1 MKNKPTNK
9 NQAEAI
15 ELTPDAPVRNNYNW
29 FPGHMVK
36 AIREIKEK
44 VKLVDIVLEI
54 RDARAPL
61 ASGNRMMDETLRQKS
76 RLILLNKVNLADPKM
91 IPLWEEWFKTQE
103 EPFLFLDCFD
113 KGAMKKAL
121 ALARTIVEQK
131 RKESNPDTYEPKVK
145 LKLMIIGLPNT
156 GKSTIINQL
165 ANRVA
170 TKTADRPGQTQVQQW
185 IVIDKDLDLLD
196 TPGVMPTILAKEEHG
211 LWLSA
216 LNAIPDEA
224 FGEERPARFIIEY
237 LKDRNSKE
245 LKERYK
251 LESMESSVEEII
263 EKIAVLRG
271 CIRQKGLPDYERV
284 YKLILLDF
292 RRGELGK
299 VCFGVPPQIK
309 ES

>member
-1 MKNKPTNK
+1 MKYKISNKK
-9 NQAEAI
+9 QADAI
-15 ELTPDAPVRNNYNW
+15 ELTPDTPVKSGFNW
-29 FPGHMVK
+29 FPGHMAR

-61 ASGNRMMDETLRQKS
+61 ASGNKMMDENLRQKS
-76 RLILLNKVNLADPKM
+76 KLILLNKVNLADPRV
-91 IPLWEEWFKTQE
+91 IPLWEEWFKKQG
-103 EPFLFLDCFD
+103 EPYIFLDCFD
-113 KGAMKKAL
+113 KGSLKKAMGM
-121 ALARTIVEQK
+121 ARAIVEEK
-131 RKESNPDTYEPKVK
+131 RKESNPDTYEPKTK

-165 ANRVA
+165 ANRTA
-170 TKTADRPGQTQVQQW
+170 TKVADRPGQTQVQQW

-196 TPGVMPTILAKEEHG
+196 TPGVMPPILAKEEHG

-224 FGEERPARFIIEY
+224 IGEERPAKYIIEY
-237 LKDRNSKE
+237 LKEKNSKE

-251 LESMESSVEEII
+251 LESLDITIEEIV

-271 CIRQKGLPDYERV
+271 CVRQKGLPDLDRV

-292 RRGELGK
+292 RKGELGK
-299 VCFGVPPQIK
+299 ICFGIPPK
-309 ES
+309 DND

>member
-1 MKNKPTNK
+1 MKNKNDT
-9 NQAEAI
+9 I
-15 ELTPDAPVRNNYNW
+15 ELTPDTPTRSGFNW
-29 FPGHMVK
+29 FPGHMAR

-61 ASGNRMMDETLRQKS
+61 ASGNKTMEETLRQKS
-76 RLILLNKVNLADPKM
+76 RLIVLNKVNLADPKM
-91 IPLWEEWFKTQE
+91 IHQWDEWFKKE
-103 EPFLFLDCFD
+103 GEPYIFIDCFD
-113 KGAMKKAL
+113 KSSLKKVMTM
-121 ALARTIVEQK
+121 ARSLVEQK
-131 RKESNPDTYEPKVK
+131 RKESNPETYTAKTK

-165 ANRVA
+165 ANRNA

-196 TPGVMPTILAKEEHG
+196 TPGVMPPVLAREEHG

-216 LNAIPDEA
+216 LNAIPDDVM
-224 FGEERPARFIIEY
+224 GEELPAKFLIEY
-237 LKDRNSKE
+237 LKERKSKE
-245 LKERYK
+245 LVERYK
-251 LESMESSVEEII
+251 IANLENSTEELI

-271 CIRQKGLPDYERV
+271 CIRQKGLPDLERV

-292 RRGELGK
+292 RRGDLGK
-299 VCFGVPPQIK
+299 VCFGIPPK
-309 ES
+309 EKLT